1 MKTQSKLGITISL
14 STGCGCDC
22 FASII
27 KQGSDAVLYIQDCV
41 GFSIE
46 WQKYALGTFTTD
58 QVGGTTYSLIGVG
71 EPIRVKLSND
81 DCCTKFSNIL

>member
-1 MKTQSKLGITISL
+1 MKIQSKLGVTIGVSA
-14 STGCGCDC
+14 GCGCDC

-41 GFSIE
+41 GFTIE

-58 QVGGTTYSLIGVG
+58 QTGGTTYSLIGVA
-71 EPIRVKLSND
+71 EPLRIKLTSD
-81 DCCTKFSNIL
+81 DCCTKFSNVL